1 MLTPWRIAKYV
12 LLVVIGIIGSIVLFG
27 SWFTVSQTEVAITK
41 TFGKLNDTVYTAGFH
56 WVNPFATTVVFYN
69 IQKNKATATA
79 NAASKD
85 LRDVTTEVAVNFNI
99 DPSNVK
105 DIYTNIGNMDSIEN
119 KVVDPS
125 IQEVVKAVTSKYT
138 AEELITKRSDVS
150 NDITNGLKEKFAK
163 YYLSVF
169 DVNIIN
175 FKFSDQFAQ
184 AIERKVEAEQQ
195 ALTEK
200 NNRDKVQYQADQQ
213 VITAKA
219 QAETI
224 KIQAQA
230 VNAQWGA
237 DYVKLQWINKW
248 NGVMPATM
256 LGDSSNIMLNLS
268 K

>member
-1 MLTPWRIAKYV
+1 M
-12 LLVVIGIIGSIVLFG
+12 
-27 SWFTVSQTEVAITK
+27 
-41 TFGKLNDTVYTAGFH
+41 
-56 WVNPFATTVVFYN
+56 
-69 IQKNKATATA
+69 
-79 NAASKD
+79 
-85 LRDVTTEVAVNFNI
+85 AVNYSI
-99 DPSNVK
+99 DPANVK
-105 DIYTNIGNMDSIEN
+105 DIYTNIGNMDAIEN

-138 AEELITKRSDVS
+138 AEELITKRNDVS
-150 NDITNGLKEKFAK
+150 TDITNGLKDKFAK

-184 AIERKVEAEQQ
+184 AIEKKVEAEQT

-224 KIQAQA
+224 QIQAQA
-230 VNAQWGA
+230 VNAQGGA

-248 NGVMPATM
+248 DGRVPSTM
-256 LGDSSNIMLNLS
+256 LGADSSVFLNLA